1 MGFFRCSL
9 LFLASA
15 PVASAFL
22 FELFHPMSIK
32 HDLLQLTE
40 KQDEKLLKITLNIGE
55 EDGPRM
61 AVANMV
67 VELHNDPANYE
78 HTTLPGA
85 DGEYSQL
92 SSGHR
97 RLDVVSEGHFINLKG
112 TQHVK
117 MDKGCWEMCWR
128 DDKPAG
134 TLICGFDLPEEY
146 TRNEAVLPKG
156 EMYVSF
162 PVWTKEGLK
171 FGQEEKR
178 KVELEM
184 EKYLE
189 ERDEALIAF
198 DATDNPIMKAIH
210 IRNAFAATDKYNG
223 IDHHTLSTIPM
234 DHQVFEIQDDLLVT
248 VKGLVW
254 TKDWEFKRG
263 GGHIL
268 LGTADVELGSTKPKS
283 QLMP

>member
-1 MGFFRCSL
+1 MGFFRCVL

-22 FELFHPMSIK
+22 FERFHPMSIK

-171 FGQEEKR
+171 FG
-178 KVELEM
+178 
-184 EKYLE
+184 
-189 ERDEALIAF
+189 
-198 DATDNPIMKAIH
+198 
-210 IRNAFAATDKYNG
+210 
-223 IDHHTLSTIPM
+223 
-234 DHQVFEIQDDLLVT
+234 
-248 VKGLVW
+248 
-254 TKDWEFKRG
+254 
-263 GGHIL
+263 
-268 LGTADVELGSTKPKS
+268 
-283 QLMP
+283 